1 MATGI
6 FRQDPTAMTDPQTI
20 ASKLTGF
27 RIIESDL
34 LVIGPFEDW
43 SQVRSHGRAARRRKQ
58 GHRQRIR
65 LYYKPDPNARQMG
78 DTLIMH
84 PATAAALRTHL
95 EKEPKT

>member
-1 MATGI
+1 MSECQSAADSGTV
-6 FRQDPTAMTDPQTI
+6 
-20 ASKLTGF
+20 ASKLTSGF

-43 SQVRSHGRAARRRKQ
+43 SLVRSHGRAARRRKQ

-65 LYYKPDPNARQMG
+65 LYYTPDPSAQRMG

-95 EKEPKT
+95 QKEASK